1 MDLLNLYV
9 TLDYDFILIEKLHIK
24 PMFGGGCYFYNRR
37 LYIDETWSK
46 YFSTLNYTFEY
57 EFRNI
62 APEKSG
68 NTLFYIGGLEINYEI
83 SEGFWLLGAVKYTNI
98 FDSKLS
104 FGFDKMPFKNAV
116 NTNLGLTIL
125 Y

>member
-1 MDLLNLYV
+1 M
-9 TLDYDFILIEKLHIK
+9 
-24 PMFGGGCYFYNRR
+24 P
-37 LYIDETWSK
+37 
-46 YFSTLNYTFEY
+46 LNYTFEY

-68 NTLFYIGGLEINYEI
+68 NTLFYIGGLDINYEI
-83 SEGFWLLGAVKYTNI
+83 SEGFWLFGAVKYSNI